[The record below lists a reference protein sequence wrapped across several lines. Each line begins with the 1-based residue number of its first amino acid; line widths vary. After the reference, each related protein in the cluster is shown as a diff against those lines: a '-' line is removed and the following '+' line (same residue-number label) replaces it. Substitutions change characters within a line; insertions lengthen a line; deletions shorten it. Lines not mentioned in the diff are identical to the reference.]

1 MMLLERIGHA
11 ITPFSP
17 PNSFQYYVPILLNV
31 REPKRTGE
39 LRIYAH
45 LLLLYEPSLGMFSIN
60 HSLLDNCTSFVVVG
74 NESPHC

>member
-11 ITPFSP
+11 ITPFP
-17 PNSFQYYVPILLNV
+17 LKILFRIYVLMYQPTAECE
-31 REPKRTGE
+31 RPKRTGE

-45 LLLLYEPSLGMFSIN
+45 LYEPSLGMFSIN

>member
-11 ITPFSP
+11 ITPFPSKFF
-17 PNSFQYYVPILLNV
+17 SVTMYQVLLNV

-60 HSLLDNCTSFVVVG
+60 HSLLDNCTSFVVLG

>member
-11 ITPFSP
+11 ITPFPSKFF
-17 PNSFQYYVPILLNV
+17 SVTMYLLLNV